1 MMLRIGVEGLATNY
15 PAGTHIEAH
24 AHDAH
29 QIVHGLDGVLRVT
42 AAGRTWFLPPGRA
55 LWVPARIVHE
65 VRCPGAV
72 RMRTVYLTGDDP
84 VFPEDVRVAGVSP
97 LMREILVR
105 LAEGAGEDQVP
116 HLSALLVREIATSDV
131 EPLHIPVPGDAR
143 IAQLVEH
150 LRDDPADAA
159 TLEDWA
165 ERLALSR
172 RSLIRKVRAETGMP
186 FRALRRQVRIIAAVE
201 RLAQGEP
208 VTRVAYDV
216 GFDSPSAFI
225 QAFRAITGTTPGRYM
240 G

>member
-1 MMLRIGVEGLATNY
+1 MGIPGIEGLATNY
-15 PAGTHIEAH
+15 PAGTHIAPH

-29 QIVHGLDGVLRVT
+29 QIVHGLDGVMRVM
-42 AAGRTWFLPPGRA
+42 AAEGAWFLPPGRA
-55 LWVPARIVHE
+55 LWVPARVSHE
-65 VRCPGAV
+65 IRCPDAV

-84 VFPEDVRVAGVSP
+84 AFPEDVRVAGVSP

-105 LAEGAGEDQVP
+105 LAEGAAESELP
-116 HLSALLVREIATSDV
+116 HLSALLVSEIAASV
-131 EPLHIPVPGDAR
+131 IEPLHLPAPADVR
-143 IAQLVEH
+143 IARLVAH
-150 LRDDPADAA
+150 LSDQPADPA

-165 ERLALSR
+165 DRLALSK
-172 RSLIRKVRAETGMP
+172 RSLIRKIRAETGMT
-186 FRALRRQVRIIAAVE
+186 FRALRRQVRVIAAVE
-201 RLAQGEP
+201 RLARGEP